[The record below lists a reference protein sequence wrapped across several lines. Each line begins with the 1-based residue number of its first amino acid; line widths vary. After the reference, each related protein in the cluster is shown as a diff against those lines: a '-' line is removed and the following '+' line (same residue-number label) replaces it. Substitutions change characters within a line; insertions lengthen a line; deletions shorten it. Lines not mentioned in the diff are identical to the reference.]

1 MRVFRVFT
9 QLVLIA
15 LWLLG
20 AGTANAKANPE
31 KRVALI
37 IGNSDYAAVP
47 KLRNPGRDAAD
58 LASAL
63 RRIGFEVSEFEN
75 LDYRGMRLALRDFSA
90 TAEQADVV
98 LVYYAGHGIEI
109 ENTNFLI
116 PVNAELKSSRDVEFE
131 AIRLSGV
138 LSAVESSGGLKIVLV
153 DACRDN
159 PFQQQMKVAGA
170 TRSIGRGLAIIEPSG
185 VLVGYS
191 AKGGT
196 LALDGSGRNS
206 PYAAALLRHIETP
219 GLELGKLFRQ
229 VRDTVFA
236 ATQGE
241 QEPFVYG
248 SLPGHDIFLVPPKP
262 QPVAAP
268 APVPRPQGID
278 QEMIEE
284 FTEAAGYNTVW
295 SWKRFLKKYEDYP
308 EHRLVALAAKRRDAL
323 SLELDLRRGYRVAEP
338 WLKSAIEEDGHTVT
352 LSANDRI
359 LVQKALG
366 MMGFDT
372 GGADGQFGPRTRKA
386 ISQARLMTNIGYGS
400 EVDVALLKVLPNVPA
415 IEELMTPKARLFSPE
430 ELTGDIEPRLRKAL
444 SVFRLYPTK
453 FGYFRGRLYL
463 AVHGRSMAWSSANN
477 MARNAGGYLVSI
489 NSEQENQF
497 VVDLFSSDERFI
509 AHNDGMRFGP
519 YIGLYQPDRRNEP
532 AGGWVWASG
541 EPLTYRRWGLGQ
553 PNNLKNRQH
562 FARFSIA
569 PKLNRPG
576 VKVSY
581 WDDGNADIW
590 NTGFLVE
597 IELTGRS
604 K

>member
-15 LWLLG
+15 LWLLA

-63 RRIGFEVSEFEN
+63 RRIGFDVSEFEN

-338 WLKSAIEEDGHTVT
+338 WLKPGQDASGNTVLTALERRQLQDG
-352 LSANDRI
+352 LN
-359 LVQKALG
+359 

-372 GGADGQFGPRTRKA
+372 GGIDGQFGPRTRHA
-386 ISQARLMTNIGYGS
+386 IAQARLKANLSGGS
-400 EVDVALLKVLPNVPA
+400 GIDHSLLRVLPNAPR
-415 IEELMTPKARLFSPE
+415 IRELMPKQAQRIDPSTLPDD
-430 ELTGDIEPRLRKAL
+430 LEPRLRKAL
-444 SVFRLYPTK
+444 SALGTYPVM
-453 FGYFRGRLYL
+453 FDYFQGNLYL
-463 AVHGRSMAWSSANN
+463 AVHVTESRWHSINQLASD
-477 MARNAGGYLVSI
+477 AGGHLVTIS
-489 NSEQENQF
+489 SPAENQF
-497 VVDLFSSDERFI
+497 LVNLFSRDARFTHDE
-509 AHNDGMRFGP
+509 GGTLYGP
-519 YIGLYQPDRRNEP
+519 TIGLYQADRRSEP
-532 AGGWVWASG
+532 SGGWVWVTG
-541 EPLTYRRWGLGQ
+541 EPFTYRNWSPGN
-553 PNNLKNRQH
+553 PDNHLKKQH
-562 FARFSIA
+562 YARFYLKRKMRRSFS
-569 PKLNRPG
+569 RPQF
-576 VKVSY
+576 
-581 WDDGNADIW
+581 WDDSSDSTW
-590 NTGFLVE
+590 RTGLILE
-597 IELTGRS
+597 IE
-604 K
+604 